1 MVDLFSSSDTQFEIP
16 TTGGGY
22 NYNVDCDSDGTNEAT
37 AVNGNYICNYN
48 TAGDYTISITGDF
61 PQIYSDF
68 SNDCEKLLSV
78 NQWGNGVWRSMK
90 NAFSGCINMTVTAND
105 TPDLSQV
112 TDMSQMFL
120 GARKFNQNI
129 NNWDVS
135 NVTNMK

>member
-1 MVDLFSSSDTQFEIP
+1 MKIKQIQYFCTGIFTLLLGACGGGSTSNTIDPDDAFIIMVRTSMVDLFSSSDTQFEIP

-68 SNDCEKLLSV
+68 SND
-78 NQWGNGVWRSMK
+78 
-90 NAFSGCINMTVTAND
+90 
-105 TPDLSQV
+105 
-112 TDMSQMFL
+112 
-120 GARKFNQNI
+120 
-129 NNWDVS
+129 
-135 NVTNMK
+135 